1 MPRVVLSPRARRDL
15 RELDWRF
22 ADAIENSLGVL
33 EREPG
38 AGSDLVGRLRGLI
51 CLRIGAYRILYQL
64 VDGGKTVRVV
74 AIRHRAHAY
83 RRDPR

>member
-1 MPRVVLSPRARRDL
+1 MPQVVLSRRARGDL
-15 RELDWRF
+15 QQLDWRF
-22 ADAIENSLGVL
+22 IDAIENSLGLL
-33 EREPG
+33 EREPHSG
-38 AGSDLVGRLRGLI
+38 EDLVGRLRGLI

-83 RRDPR
+83 QRDPR